1 MASAEESYPVGS
13 TEGFEVSKTEDSVVH
28 GNDDDGTPPP
38 GIITDANC
46 LDESVFNHDRKE
58 EGETEDVEGIQE
70 RVSSISLTSAQVIYI
85 SHTYFLLSSLIK
97 KATVGLYNLGFPL
110 IWAELR
116 PTHGWLPF
124 APMHD

>member
-13 TEGFEVSKTEDSVVH
+13 PDGFEVSKRNDSEVH
-28 GNDDDGTPPP
+28 GNDDDGTTPPP

-85 SHTYFLLSSLIK
+85 
-97 KATVGLYNLGFPL
+97 
-110 IWAELR
+110 LR
-116 PTHGWLPF
+116 T
-124 APMHD
+124 